1 MKKISLILSV
11 VVCSFVC
18 RAQLSQVNN
27 FGSDPGNLNMYTYIP
42 NGITSNA
49 PLVLVLHGCTQDA
62 NSYSNESG
70 WNDLADDYKFYIIYA
85 EQPSANNSSKCFN
98 WFESGDQ
105 NRGFGEAASLK
116 SMIDYMKNNYSID
129 PNRVF
134 VTGFSAGGAMSTVM
148 LGAYPEVFASGAVMS
163 GLPYDVATGST
174 QAFQAMFGNVNLS
187 PSQLGNRVRNG
198 SNHTGPWP
206 TVASFHGTSDFTV
219 YYMNETEIMEQW
231 TNVHGIDQTPEVDDA
246 AYLGNSTVRKREYQD
261 GSGNPLVVTYS
272 FASMGHTIAIDPGSG
287 PIQGGA
293 TGSYTKD
300 VDFWSSYY
308 AAEFFGLLGPSLSAP
323 TNIAA
328 TASSFSQ
335 IDLDWTD
342 NETTETGY
350 IVERSTSSNG
360 PFTTIA
366 NLGANSTSYSD
377 NGLSQLTTYYYQI
390 SVTDGTSSSA
400 GEIVSTT
407 TPSDGTPSPPAA
419 PSNLNAVSTG
429 QTSIDLSWTDNSN
442 NEDSFILERSE
453 ANESNYSVITTL
465 SSNTTSYS
473 DGGLNGATLYFYRV
487 KAQNGAG
494 ASSFSPSTS
503 ATTDSEATIVTIEQ
517 TSGSGILSYF
527 NFNDMGQ
534 SFTSIADG
542 EIVSIDVNLV
552 LSISGSTL
560 KIFQGNTVSGTPIY
574 EESGISAG
582 SGWQTITLSNPPS
595 IIDGQQ
601 YTFQLTDASIRYS
614 YSNEYNGGNFW
625 YNSISYSVFDAAF
638 RIGISTTSTGARRE
652 TYMDNPTNLG
662 EETDFNIYPNPA
674 RDVINVRSKH
684 SNGLIEITSIDGK
697 AVYKKAISANLE
709 RIVIKHIKR
718 GIYQIR
724 ITANDEISTKKLI
737 VE

>member
-70 WNDLADDYKFYIIYA
+70 WNDLADDYKFYVIYA

-98 WFESGDQ
+98 WFENGDQ

-129 PNRVF
+129 VNRVF

-198 SNHTGPWP
+198 SNHTGTWP

-231 TNVHGIDQTPEVDDA
+231 TNVHGIDQTPEIDDA

-287 PIQGGA
+287 STQGGA

-308 AAEFFGLLGPSLSAP
+308 AAEFFGLLGPSLNAP
-323 TNIAA
+323 TNTTA
-328 TASSFSQ
+328 TASSYSQ
-335 IDLDWTD
+335 IDLNWTD
-342 NETTETGY
+342 NETIETGY
-350 IVERSTSSNG
+350 IVERSTSSPG

-366 NLGANSTSYSD
+366 NLGPNSISYSD
-377 NGLSQLTTYYYQI
+377 NGLSQLTTYYYRI
-390 SVTDGTSSSA
+390 SVTDGTSIAA
-400 GEIVSTT
+400 GEIISAT
-407 TPSDGTPSPPAA
+407 TPSDGTPTPPAS
-419 PSNLNAVSTG
+419 PSNLSAVSTG
-429 QTSIDLSWTDNSN
+429 QTSIDISWTDNSN
-442 NEDSFILERSE
+442 NEDSFIIERSQDD
-453 ANESNYSVITTL
+453 ESNYSVIATL
-465 SSNTTSYS
+465 SSNTTSYT

-503 ATTDSEATIVTIEQ
+503 ATTDSESTTITIEQ

-574 EESGISAG
+574 EESGISKS
-582 SGWQTITLSNPPS
+582 SGWQTITLSNPPAV
-595 IIDGQQ
+595 IDGQQ
-601 YTFQLTDASIRYS
+601 YTFQLTSASIRYS
-614 YSNEYNGGNFW
+614 FSNQYSGGNFW

-638 RIGISTTSTGARRE
+638 RVGISTNSAGVRRE
-652 TYMDNPTNLG
+652 LHEDELTELV
-662 EETDFNIYPNPA
+662 EENEFNIYPNPA
-674 RDVINVRSKH
+674 KDIINILSPH
-684 SNGLIEITSIDGK
+684 PNGLMEIISLDGK
-697 AVYKKAISANLE
+697 VVYKQEFSSDLGS
-709 RIVIKHIKR
+709 IVIKDLQK
-718 GIYQIR
+718 GIYHIRMTTYDQI
-724 ITANDEISTKKLI
+724 NTKKLI
-737 VE
+737 IE